1 MELLSTFVFS
11 AGNLVV
17 GTLLPFFAVLLVVV
31 FVHEMGHYLV
41 GRWCGIGVNAFSIGF
56 GPEVFGWNDKRGT
69 RWKLCAIPLGG
80 YVKFVGDVGASSA
93 PDTEELLALSPQER
107 ASAFQV
113 QSLWKKAAT
122 VVAGPI
128 ANFIL
133 AIVILTAFFAVMGK
147 QYIAPIVA
155 SVQIDSPAAKAG
167 LLAGDRFVMVGG
179 RDVKTFVDI
188 QNVVNA
194 RAGDPIDFVVARK
207 DQTITLTMTPN
218 LTEQIDGL
226 GNKIRVGIIGVTAD
240 KSPENFRVIAL
251 NPVESFGAAYQE
263 TVRTIERT
271 LFFLKRFAAGR
282 EDRCQLGG
290 PVKIA
295 QMAGQAADLGPAWL
309 ISLTAFLSIGIGI
322 MNLLPIPPLDGGH
335 LMLYG
340 VEAVTR
346 RPLNK
351 FIQEWIYKFGFV
363 AVMGFIGFVLWNDLF
378 AC

>member
-1 MELLSTFVFS
+1 MDLLSTFISS
-11 AGNLVV
+11 AGNLVI

-31 FVHEMGHYLV
+31 FIHELGHYLV
-41 GRWCGIGVNAFSIGF
+41 GRWCGIGIQAFSIGF

-80 YVKFVGDVGASSA
+80 YVKFTGDVGASSA
-93 PDTEELLALSPQER
+93 PDSEELLALSPQDR

-113 QSLWKKAAT
+113 QALWKKAAT

-147 QYIAPIVA
+147 QYIAPIIA

-167 LLAGDRFVMVGG
+167 LLAGDRFVEVGG
-179 RDVKTFVDI
+179 RDVKSFIDV

-194 RAGDPIDFVVARK
+194 RAGDPVEFVIARN
-207 DQTITLTMTPN
+207 DQNLTMTMTPN
-218 LTEQIDGL
+218 LTEQVDGL
-226 GNKIRVGIIGVTAD
+226 GNKIKVGIIGVVAD
-240 KSPENFRVIAL
+240 KSPENFRVL
-251 NPVESFGAAYQE
+251 KLTVFQSLSAAYQE

-340 VEAVTR
+340 VEAVLR
-346 RPLNK
+346 RPLNAK
-351 FIQEWIYKFGFV
+351 IQEWIYKFGFV
-363 AVMGFIGFVLWNDLF
+363 AVMGFIGFVLWNDLI

>member
-1 MELLSTFVFS
+1 MELLNSLLSS
-11 AGNLVV
+11 AGGLVI

-31 FVHEMGHYLV
+31 FIHEMGHYLV
-41 GRWCGIGVNAFSIGF
+41 GRWCGIGVQAFAIGF
-56 GPEVFGWNDKRGT
+56 GPEIFGFDDKRGT

-93 PDTEELLALSPQER
+93 PNTEELLALPPEER

-122 VVAGPI
+122 VLAGPV

-133 AIVILTAFFAVMGK
+133 AIVILTVFFAIEGK
-147 QYIAPIVA
+147 RYVAPLVA
-155 SVQIDSPAAKAG
+155 SVQLNSPAAAAG
-167 LLAGDRFVMVGG
+167 LQAGDRFVQAGG
-179 RDVKTFVDI
+179 RNVNTFIDV

-194 RAGDPIDFVVARK
+194 RAGDPVDFVIERNS
-207 DQTITLTMTPN
+207 QQITFTIVPELREET
-218 LTEQIDGL
+218 DAL
-226 GNKIRVGIIGVTAD
+226 GNKVKLGIIGVVAD
-240 KSPENFRVIAL
+240 DSPENFRIEKLSPLEAV
-251 NPVESFGAAYQE
+251 GAAYKE
-263 TVRTIERT
+263 TERTIERT

-295 QMAGQAADLGPAWL
+295 KMAGQAAEKGPDWL
-309 ISLTAFLSIGIGI
+309 ITLTAFLSIGIGI

-340 VEAVTR
+340 IEAVTR
-346 RPLNK
+346 RPMPDA
-351 FIQEWIYKFGFV
+351 IQEWIYKIGFF
-363 AVMGFIGFVLWNDLF
+363 AVMGFIAFVLWNDLI

>member
-1 MELLSTFVFS
+1 MELLTSFTSS
-11 AGNLVV
+11 AGNLVI
-17 GTLLPFFAVLLVVV
+17 GTLLPFFCVLIIVV
-31 FVHEMGHYLV
+31 FIHEMGHYLV
-41 GRWCGIGVNAFSIGF
+41 GRWCGIGVKAFAIGF
-56 GPEVFGWNDKRGT
+56 GPELFGWTDGHGT
-69 RWKLCAIPLGG
+69 RWKFCVIPLGG

-93 PDTEELLALSPQER
+93 PDSEELLALPLEER

-113 QSLWKKAAT
+113 QPLWKKAVT
-122 VVAGPI
+122 VLAGPI

-133 AIVILTAFFAVMGK
+133 AIAILTAFFAFEGK
-147 QYIAPIVA
+147 RFVAPLVA
-155 SVQIDSPAAKAG
+155 SVQINSPAAAAG
-167 LLAGDRFVMVGG
+167 LQVGDRFLKVGG
-179 RDVKTFVDI
+179 RDVRTFFDI

-194 RAGDPIDFVVARK
+194 RAGDPVEFVVLRDEK
-207 DQTITLTMTPN
+207 ELVFDITPELRET
-218 LTEQIDGL
+218 DDAL
-226 GNKIRVGIIGVTAD
+226 GNKVKVGIIGVVAD
-240 KSPENFRVIAL
+240 ERPENFRVESL
-251 NPVESFGAAYQE
+251 NPVQALTAAYFE

-271 LFFLKRFAAGR
+271 LFFLKRFVAGR

-295 QMAGQAADLGPAWL
+295 KMTGQAADLGPAWL

-340 VEAVTR
+340 IEAIAR
-346 RPLNK
+346 RPLHAAV
-351 FIQEWIYKFGFV
+351 QEWIYKIGFF